1 MPPSLSD
8 RQIRLDA
15 AVAGPL
21 FMLAAA
27 LLFTVLNLLIKQL
40 GSDFTIWHIGFYRFF
55 GGVVVLLVVFGRHGN
70 PYRGH
75 NIRLLIIR
83 GFTGS
88 AAFLSIITA
97 IRLLPVST
105 ALVIFYAFPAFSA
118 IFAFLIYGE
127 RITRAEIGCIAVVIA
142 GIGVLLDVRMDGHLF
157 GQLMALVGSAFA
169 GLTVTLIRSLRE
181 KNGPV
186 IIYLYFCTMGMLVT
200 LPRFVMAPLLPAT
213 GMEWAMALGIIFSSV
228 TAQLLMNQGFFY
240 CKGWEGGVFM
250 SSEVVF
256 TAIVG
261 ITFLGDPVAW
271 RFWIGGLLIFGSAV
285 ALNRFKAN
293 HLRRIRRQEAQGK
306 AGLVHRTGTDR
317 RSG

>member
-1 MPPSLSD
+1 MPRPVT
-8 RQIRLDA
+8 RQQIRLDA
-15 AVAGPL
+15 AIAGPL

-27 LLFTVLNLLIKQL
+27 LLFTVLNLLVKLL
-40 GSDFTIWHIGFYRFF
+40 GPAYTIWHIGFYRFF
-55 GGVVVLLVVFGRHGN
+55 GGAAMLLLIFGRHGN

-75 NIRLLIIR
+75 NTRLLIIR

-88 AAFLSIITA
+88 VAFLSMITA
-97 IRLLPVST
+97 IRVLPVST

-118 IFAFLIYGE
+118 VFSFLIYGE
-127 RITRAEIGCIAVVIA
+127 RISRTEIACIAMVIV
-142 GIGVLLDVRMDGHLF
+142 GIGVLFEFRLDGNLF
-157 GQLMALVGSAFA
+157 GQTMALVASAFA
-169 GLTVTLIRSLRE
+169 GLTVTLIKSLRE

-200 LPRFVMAPLLPAT
+200 APQFAMAPLLPGTAA
-213 GMEWAMALGIIFSSV
+213 EWAMVTGIVFSSI

-240 CKGWEGGVFM
+240 CRGWEGGVFM

-261 ITFLGDPVAW
+261 IAFLGDPATW
-271 RFWIGGLLIFGSAV
+271 RFWIGGLLVFGSGV

-293 HLRRIRRQEAQGK
+293 QKPATIK
-306 AGLVHRTGTDR
+306 P
-317 RSG
+317 